1 MFVEERQGLISSII
15 PAKPVNDTKKHP
27 MRIEGHRGAGH
38 LEPEN
43 SLKAF
48 NKAIELGI
56 DGVEFD
62 VWLTKDDIP
71 VVVHGKPGGVVEFLN
86 GTEVLIGEFNFDDV
100 KDLILIN
107 GEKIPTLAEV
117 LDACKDKVHLNIEI
131 KETREEVI
139 GKVLTLLQEREMFD
153 QITFSSFN
161 HHLRACLYREVFERK
176 IDAEVSFG
184 FLFELDYNPLPDYEH
199 TRPGDSINVDIRYL
213 EKHREECLA
222 QIKLAQE
229 KNVKI
234 KFWFPMEYQDDE
246 HMFYDDLLGLEV
258 DTVITNKPNSMI
270 EYFGK
275 RSAIKA

>member
-1 MFVEERQGLISSII
+1 MFIEESQGLISSIL
-15 PAKPVNDTKKHP
+15 PAKLVNSLKKHP

-48 NKAIELGI
+48 HKAIELGI

-62 VWLTKDDIP
+62 VWLTKDDVP
-71 VVVHGKPGGVVEFLN
+71 VVVHGKPGGIVEFIN
-86 GTEVLIGEFNFDDV
+86 GTEIIIGEFNFDSV
-100 KDLILIN
+100 KDLILLN

-131 KETREEVI
+131 KETREEVM
-139 GKVLTLLQEREMFD
+139 GKVLALLQEREMFD

-161 HHLRACLYREVFERK
+161 HHLRACLYREVLERK
-176 IDAEVSFG
+176 IEAEVSFG
-184 FLFELDYNPLPDYEH
+184 FLMELEESPLPDYEH

-213 EKHREECLA
+213 EKHRDECLM
-222 QIKLAQE
+222 QIKKAQE
-229 KNVKI
+229 RNVKV
-234 KFWFPMEYQDDE
+234 KFWFPMEYQEE

-275 RSAIKA
+275 LAIKA